1 VLQSDERLVAL
12 TRAGH
17 DGAFEAI
24 VERYRPQLLALAR
37 RLSSDGEAEDLV
49 QQAFL
54 HAFVALRSGT
64 EVAHLRG
71 WLHRILR
78 NTAFSAYA
86 RAHAHDAF
94 DGHGATVEALSD
106 IAEQRLLAVTAL
118 GLVADLP
125 ARQRD
130 AFVGTAIH
138 GRTRAEVAYAMG
150 LSEGAVRQLV
160 HRARARLRSAISV
173 VVPYPVARWLAA
185 TRTQVGCSGRVAELT
200 AGTATASAGAIALK
214 VGAAVTAGVMAA
226 AVISSRSLHGHHAGP
241 RTEPHV
247 MRLGARAAAR
257 THPADTQTVESA
269 PASLTAAASGST
281 PSRRPRP
288 ATLRAAA
295 VGSAPGFEHHG
306 RNGARRWRSW
316 PDGASSSTR
325 ESSGS
330 GPRPDRMR
338 PRHGGQPHLTNPEH
352 PGTASA
358 PAALP
363 GAASAPAALPALATL
378 GASPDGGTV
387 RLVAESGGR
396 GEQQQG
402 GDGAQIQTQAGGGHA
417 GDVVGG
423 SRSADGHLDA
433 GANANGDDGG
443 SAHAASLGESPGSGG
458 VLEGDSRHSDNGTGP
473 DAGASVGSSRE
484 SPGGQNGVQAVES
497 GSAQAPAVVTGGQPP
512 TGSGGGGEQAVARP
526 DDAGGSAASTPGGG
540 PDRPSTSSN
549 ASTPD
554 NSPGASSS
562 SGPGDGLPGGSASAD
577 AGIPAGGGANGDSA
591 AISGPAAEPAAAPA
605 AGGSASGT
613 SASGP
618 S

>member
-37 RLSSDGEAEDLV
+37 RLSCDGEAEDLV

-94 DGHGATVEALSD
+94 DGHAATVEALTD
-106 IAEQRLLAVTAL
+106 TAEQRMLAVTAL

-173 VVPYPVARWLAA
+173 VVPYPVARWLAT
-185 TRTQVGCSGRVAELT
+185 TRAQIGCSGRVAELT
-200 AGTATASAGAIALK
+200 AGTGTASAGAIALK

-226 AVISSRSLHGHHAGP
+226 AVISSRSLHGHHAAS

-247 MRLGARAAAR
+247 MRLGAGAAAR
-257 THPADTQTVESA
+257 THPADTQTIESA
-269 PASLTAAASGST
+269 PASLTAAASGPT

-295 VGSAPGFEHHG
+295 AGSAPGFERHA

-316 PDGASSSTR
+316 PEGASSSTR

-330 GPRPDRMR
+330 RPRPDRIR

-352 PGTASA
+352 
-358 PAALP
+358 P

-378 GASPDGGTV
+378 GASPGGGTV

-402 GDGAQIQTQAGGGHA
+402 GDGVQIQTQAGDA
-417 GDVVGG
+417 DVGDVVGG
-423 SRSADGHLDA
+423 SRSADGHPEGRADT
-433 GANANGDDGG
+433 NGDDGG
-443 SAHAASLGESPGSGG
+443 SARAASLGESPGSGG
-458 VLEGDSRHSDNGTGP
+458 VLQSDLRHSDSGTGP
-473 DAGASVGSSRE
+473 DAGVSVGSSRD
-484 SPGGQNGVQAVES
+484 SSGGPTGVQAVES

-526 DDAGGSAASTPGGG
+526 DDAGGLAASTPGGG

-554 NSPGASSS
+554 NSPGASAS
-562 SGPGDGLPGGSASAD
+562 SGPGDGLPGKSASAD
-577 AGIPAGGGANGDSA
+577 AGIPGGDGANGDSA
-591 AISGPAAEPAAAPA
+591 PISGPAAEPAAAPA
-605 AGGSASGT
+605 PGGSASGT
-613 SASGP
+613 SASGT